1 MIRLKELLKE
11 FNLKQKDLYDLIG
24 VTRDVV
30 TNIIQGRSIV
40 DDKKIA
46 LFSKFFMVSSDYFLG
61 LSNDGIYVKVLDKLY
76 SINKEQFELYSSINM
91 LSYVNNV
98 RILNV
103 SSLEDIEFINSNVP
117 SIKLKKES
125 I

>member
-11 FNLKQKDLYDLIG
+11 FNLKQKDLYEYIG

-46 LFSKFFMVSSDYFLG
+46 SFSSFFMVSSDYFLG
-61 LSNDGIYVKVLDKLY
+61 LSDDGIYVKVLDKLY
-76 SINKEQFELYSSINM
+76 SINKRQFDYYSIINM
-91 LSYVNNV
+91 LSYIDNV
-98 RILNV
+98 RVLNV
-103 SSLEDIEFINSNVP
+103 SSLDEIEFVNSFVP

>member
-11 FNLKQKDLYDLIG
+11 FKLKQKNLYDLIG

-46 LFSKFFMVSSDYFLG
+46 LFSNFFMVSSDYFLG
-61 LSNDGIYVKVLDKLY
+61 LSDDGIYVKVLDKLY
-76 SINKEQFELYSSINM
+76 SINKEQFQLYSSINM

-98 RILNV
+98 RVLNV
-103 SSLEDIEFINSNVP
+103 SSLEDIEFVNSNVP

>member
-11 FNLKQKDLYDLIG
+11 FNLKQKDLYEYIG

-46 LFSKFFMVSSDYFLG
+46 SFSNFFMVSSDYFLG
-61 LSNDGIYVKVLDKLY
+61 LSDDGIYVKVLDKLY
-76 SINKEQFELYSSINM
+76 SINKSQFDYYSSINM
-91 LSYVNNV
+91 LSYIDNV
-98 RILNV
+98 RMLNV
-103 SSLEDIEFINSNVP
+103 SSLDEIEFVNSFVP

>member
-61 LSNDGIYVKVLDKLY
+61 LSDDGIYIMVLDKLY
-76 SINKEQFELYSSINM
+76 SINRSQFELYYSINM

-98 RILNV
+98 RVLNV
-103 SSLEDIEFINSNVP
+103 SSLEDIEFVNSNVP

>member
-11 FNLKQKDLYDLIG
+11 FKLKQKDIHDLIG
-24 VTRDVV
+24 ISRDVV

-40 DDKKIA
+40 DDKKVL

-61 LSNDGIYVKVLDKLY
+61 VSDDGIYVSVLDKLY
-76 SINKEQFELYSSINM
+76 CINREQLEYYTSINM
-91 LSYVNNV
+91 LSYINNV
-98 RILNV
+98 RVLNV
-103 SSLEDIEFINSNVP
+103 DSLDDIEFVNSLVP